1 MLYYNNQSFFSLAMK
16 LTSAP
21 HQHDAE
27 PSLHS
32 LTTASAG
39 LRCGIAAA
47 LLALLWLGIRW
58 AVLLP

>member
-1 MLYYNNQSFFSLAMK
+1 MK

-32 LTTASAG
+32 LFTASAG